1 MRLEVS
7 LFVFLITGQVLR
19 LSIQRG
25 LREFFRFSKGAS
37 FPEMIR
43 EHLKPDPGSSI
54 IKKLNKKVMHY
65 DRVSKF
71 SSKACSFLNCFY
83 RSVRN
88 KQPIQRSEEAL

>member
-43 EHLKPDPGSSI
+43 EHLKPDP
-54 IKKLNKKVMHY
+54 VP
-65 DRVSKF
+65 
-71 SSKACSFLNCFY
+71 SSKAGTVVERTVPVS
-83 RSVRN
+83 
-88 KQPIQRSEEAL
+88 IQAGTPSIRELLMPSLPSAED